1 MFRGILSNTIISIL
15 TTIRCWKEINVEIPA
30 DTETPRGAL
39 PMNPMRAPIFHLGHI
54 ATLNHVS
61 RSFENE
67 DTITHFFTKFQS
79 HFEIFKKCFWKFQSL
94 IDFVQEI
101 ISDILEILIFK
112 FLVFIKKFQT
122 LKNFSNI
129 TKLFEHYNKFS
140 NATKIFEL
148 CKNIRTLQK
157 FLNFTKIFELY
168 KNFQN
173 SLKIFKLYKNF
184 DLYKNFRTLQNF
196 SNVTKFF
203 KLYKNFQTLQK
214 FWNFTKIL
222 ELYKILFEFYKK
234 FSTLQKI
241 RIIQKISNFT
251 NIFEHSNN
259 FQTLR
264 GRIRREKQ
272 FLKLWFQQDGT
283 RFIALKTQVIGDTD
297 LYELNKISERDRQ
310 YPAACQFPFLY
321 RGIWHQKCVKMHL
334 EDYENFDLD
343 DPDFGIRSQNIHICS
358 IKPALDK
365 HSFLI
370 WRRF

>member
-148 CKNIRTLQK
+148 CNNIRTLQK
-157 FLNFTKIFELY
+157 FSNFTKIFELY

-184 DLYKNFRTLQNF
+184 QTLQKFRPLQKF

-203 KLYKNFQTLQK
+203 ERYKIFQTLQK
-214 FWNFTKIL
+214 FSNFTKIL
-222 ELYKILFEFYKK
+222 KLYKNFGTLQNFVRILQKIFNFTKNSNYTKNFELYKHFRTFQQ
-234 FSTLQKI
+234 F
-241 RIIQKISNFT
+241 SNFARAYT
-251 NIFEHSNN
+251 PREAIFK
-259 FQTLR
+259 TLISA
-264 GRIRREKQ
+264 GRNQIYCIKNPSHR
-272 FLKLWFQQDGT
+272 WY
-283 RFIALKTQVIGDTD
+283 RFIWAK
-297 LYELNKISERDRQ
+297 
-310 YPAACQFPFLY
+310 
-321 RGIWHQKCVKMHL
+321 
-334 EDYENFDLD
+334 
-343 DPDFGIRSQNIHICS
+343 
-358 IKPALDK
+358 
-365 HSFLI
+365 
-370 WRRF
+370 